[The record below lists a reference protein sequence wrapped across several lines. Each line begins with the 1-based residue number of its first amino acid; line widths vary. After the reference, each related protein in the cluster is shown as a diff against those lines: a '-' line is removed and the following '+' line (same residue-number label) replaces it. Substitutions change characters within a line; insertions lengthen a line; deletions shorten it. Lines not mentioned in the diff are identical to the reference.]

1 MKKLTALLLSLILLL
16 SLTACGASTKYAA
29 DSAVRQE
36 VMEEAPAMM
45 AMGTAQN
52 STSENGSAG
61 NSLPDNRKW
70 IITVDMNVETDDLET
85 MLSALN
91 DRIAALDGY
100 IEDQSIYN
108 GSTYANRRYRN
119 ANLTIRIPADR
130 VSEFSEEI
138 GSLGNVVSNNLR
150 REDVTLQY
158 VDTEGR
164 VKALQTEEARLLDF
178 MEQAETPN
186 HTREVID
193 RLGAFVDIARGSGV
207 SLCHENEKGIY
218 GATAE
223 GCLTIHKA
231 LPSIKGIFD
240 PANFVQCGVDTVEA
254 WEKLHAYT
262 YYLHIKDALP
272 DGNVVP
278 SGKGVGNVAH
288 IVRSYL
294 AAGGKHMT
302 VEPHLTVFDGLAAL
316 EEKGDTSKIGAY
328 TYPSKDRA
336 FDMACNAIKDILGNI

>member
-164 VKALQTEEARLLDF
+164 VKALQTEESRLLELLAGAETMSDLLEIEARLSDVRYELESYTSRLRTLDNQINYATVYVNI
-178 MEQAETPN
+178 EEVQEYTPVEEP
-186 HTREVID
+186 TFFQRIRDGFGDSLEGLVESLEDLLVFVIISAPF
-193 RLGAFVDIARGSGV
+193 LAV
-207 SLCHENEKGIY
+207 Y
-218 GATAE
+218 GAI
-223 GCLTIHKA
+223 G
-231 LPSIKGIFD
+231 
-240 PANFVQCGVDTVEA
+240 TVI
-254 WEKLHAYT
+254 L
-262 YYLHIKDALP
+262 LL
-272 DGNVVP
+272 
-278 SGKGVGNVAH
+278 
-288 IVRSYL
+288 VR
-294 AAGGKHMT
+294 
-302 VEPHLTVFDGLAAL
+302 
-316 EEKGDTSKIGAY
+316 KIRRQRKMKKQ
-328 TYPSKDRA
+328 PKQDEQ
-336 FDMACNAIKDILGNI
+336 K

>member
-1 MKKLTALLLSLILLL
+1 MEYKLYAFADEADKMMDGQIRAMVRNGLQGLEIRNVEGTNVSRISLEK
-16 SLTACGASTKYAA
+16 AKE
-29 DSAVRQE
+29 VRQKLDDNGLVTWSVGSPIGKIQLE
-36 VMEEAPAMM
+36 RWEEHAERLKHTLEIAHVLG
-45 AMGTAQN
+45 A
-52 STSENGSAG
+52 EN
-61 NSLPDNRKW
+61 
-70 IITVDMNVETDDLET
+70 
-85 MLSALN
+85 
-91 DRIAALDGY
+91 
-100 IEDQSIYN
+100 
-108 GSTYANRRYRN
+108 
-119 ANLTIRIPADR
+119 IRI
-130 VSEFSEEI
+130 FSF
-138 GSLGNVVSNNLR
+138 
-150 REDVTLQY
+150 
-158 VDTEGR
+158 
-164 VKALQTEEARLLDF
+164 F